1 MVKKTLYAYVS
12 LIVTNKI
19 VKGKTKKLN
28 FLSQIY
34 GFYNNAMQPKQC
46 ETLNL
51 NLRRSKCLL
60 TIFNQI
66 NIATIPKKSLLL
78 LPLLLLGHWMGAAAI
93 NCTKSPL
100 LLFLSP
106 SLYESGYPLT
116 AKFVRSV
123 KITEY
128 FKLYL
133 CSCICVLQT

>member
-1 MVKKTLYAYVS
+1 MD
-12 LIVTNKI
+12 
-19 VKGKTKKLN
+19 
-28 FLSQIY
+28 
-34 GFYNNAMQPKQC
+34 FYNNAMQPEQC

-51 NLRRSKCLL
+51 NIRRAKCLL

-66 NIATIPKKSLLL
+66 YIATIPKKSLLL

-93 NCTKSPL
+93 NRTKSPL

-116 AKFVRSV
+116 AKYVRAV

-133 CSCICVLQT
+133 CSCICVVQT